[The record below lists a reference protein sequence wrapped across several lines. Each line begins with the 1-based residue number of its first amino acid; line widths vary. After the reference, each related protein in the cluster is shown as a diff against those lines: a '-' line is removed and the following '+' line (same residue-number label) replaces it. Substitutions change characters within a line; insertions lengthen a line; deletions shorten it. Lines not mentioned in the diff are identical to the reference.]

1 MPCPPHISVVIAVR
15 DSRELLRRCLQA
27 LKNSSYDS
35 FECIVADDGSARPAA
50 DIAKEFGFRSIRLD
64 QGMGPAA
71 ARNLGARLALGE
83 ILFFTDA
90 DVEVGPTTLAHAAK
104 AFDDKPRLA
113 AVIGSYDDAPSERG
127 FFSQYRNLL
136 HHFVHQQGKE
146 EAFTFWSGCGAI
158 RRSVFDA
165 LGGYSSEFRRP
176 AIEDIELGARVR
188 DAGGKILL
196 AKDLQV
202 KHLKKWTLKSILV
215 TDVRDRGFPWSLLL
229 AARREMPSDLNLTLS
244 QRMSVALS
252 WAVALVGAFGAF
264 QTGGLLFAPL
274 AAALATAV
282 AGPVLYDLFSR
293 TSCAASRLAAAGA
306 AAVLSGAMLF
316 CLLLSASTWY
326 GAGLT
331 GTLLGAAILNR
342 GLFQFLYRS
351 RGPLFAVSAAPYY
364 WLHHLGNGLSFSAA
378 RLVHACRPLTLAF
391 RQVLPLRASPDR
403 EAS

>member
-1 MPCPPHISVVIAVR
+1 MR

-27 LKNSSYDS
+27 LSKSDYDS

-50 DIAKEFGFRSIRLD
+50 DIAAEFGFRSVRLD
-64 QGMGPAA
+64 QGLGPAA
-71 ARNLGARLALGE
+71 ARNLGARHATGE

-90 DVEVGPTTLAHAAK
+90 DVEVGPATLDRAAR
-104 AFDDKPRLA
+104 AFDDEPSLA
-113 AVIGSYDDAPSERG
+113 GVIGSYDDEPSERG

-165 LGGYSSEFRRP
+165 LGGYSTEFRRP

-202 KHLKKWTLKSILV
+202 KHLKRWTLKSILV

-229 AARREMPSDLNLTLS
+229 ATRREMPSDLNLTLS

-252 WAVALVGAFGAF
+252 CAAALAWGFGAF
-264 QTGGLLFAPL
+264 QTGGLPFAPL
-274 AAALATAV
+274 AAALAPAV
-282 AGPVLYDLFSR
+282 AGPALYDLFSR
-293 TSCAASRLAAAGA
+293 ANGAASRLAASCA
-306 AAVLSGAMLF
+306 AAVLLSAMLL
-316 CLLLSASTWY
+316 CLLLSASAWF
-326 GAGLT
+326 GAWLT
-331 GTLLGAAILNR
+331 GALLGVAILNR
-342 GLFQFLYRS
+342 GLFRFLYRS
-351 RGPLFAVSAAPYY
+351 RGALFAVSAAPYY
-364 WLHHLGNGLSFSAA
+364 WLHQLGNGLSFSAA
-378 RLVHACRPLTLAF
+378 QIVHAGRTLTLAF

-403 EAS
+403 ETS